1 MKIVEPLD
9 FLTTKELADIL
20 RVKERKIYEMA
31 AANEVPF
38 TRVTGKLLFPKA
50 LVISWLSR
58 RTELG
63 EDGLALPDP
72 PVVALGS
79 HDPLLDWA
87 LRESGSGMAS
97 FFDGSLDGFDRF
109 ARREGVLCGM
119 HVPAPEVEGWN
130 RHLIEARMPA
140 MPVVLMEW
148 AWRERGLI
156 VPAGNPRKIAGIA
169 DLAGCRTV
177 PRQPEAGTQLL
188 FDRLTAAAGL
198 APDAYERLR
207 PARSEQDVALA
218 VLEGQADAGLGLAS
232 VAAQYRLGFVPLVR
246 ERFDLAVWR
255 RSWFSAPVQAFFSFC
270 RTPDF
275 ADRAAQLGGYDV
287 SGFGRVHYNGP

>member
-1 MKIVEPLD
+1 MKIVEPLE

-119 HVPAPEVEGWN
+119 HVPAPEAEGWN

-140 MPVVLMEW
+140 
-148 AWRERGLI
+148 
-156 VPAGNPRKIAGIA
+156 
-169 DLAGCRTV
+169 
-177 PRQPEAGTQLL
+177 
-188 FDRLTAAAGL
+188 
-198 APDAYERLR
+198 
-207 PARSEQDVALA
+207 
-218 VLEGQADAGLGLAS
+218 
-232 VAAQYRLGFVPLVR
+232 
-246 ERFDLAVWR
+246 
-255 RSWFSAPVQAFFSFC
+255 
-270 RTPDF
+270 
-275 ADRAAQLGGYDV
+275 
-287 SGFGRVHYNGP
+287 